1 MGKIIV
7 ANWKMHG
14 SHDFINTFTAR
25 FDFTLPLTENQVI
38 ICPPFPF
45 LASFRDTFKGTKSR
59 LGAQNCH
66 TEPQGAFTGEVSASM
81 LADIG
86 CQAVIVGHSER
97 RSLFGETDATV
108 NAKASSVHT
117 NGMTAIICIGE
128 NQTVRMSGE
137 AIEEVIRQLKA
148 SLPDSSTAQNTL
160 IAYEPIW
167 AIGTGLTPSLDE
179 IQQMHKALYK
189 ALKSPIP
196 LLYGGSVT
204 EKNAADILSLPHVD
218 GVLVGGASLHVEI
231 FQKIV
236 RGV

>member
-7 ANWKMHG
+7 ANWKMNG
-14 SHDFINTFTAR
+14 SHDFINTFTAN
-25 FDFTLPLTENQVI
+25 FDFSLPHTENQVI

-45 LASFRDTFKGTKSR
+45 LTSLHDTLKGTKSL

-66 TEPQGAFTGEVSASM
+66 SEPQGAFTGEVSAKM
-81 LADIG
+81 LANVG

-97 RSLFGETDATV
+97 RSFFCETDATINV
-108 NAKASSVHT
+108 KASCVHA

-128 NQTVRMSGE
+128 NHTVRKSGE
-137 AIEEVIRQLKA
+137 AIEKVIHQLKA

-179 IQQMHKALYK
+179 IQQMHLALHN
-189 ALKSPIP
+189 ALKSSIP

-204 EKNAADILSLPHVD
+204 EQNAANILSLDHVD
-218 GVLVGGASLHVEI
+218 GVLVGGASLNGEI

-236 RGV
+236 TSV